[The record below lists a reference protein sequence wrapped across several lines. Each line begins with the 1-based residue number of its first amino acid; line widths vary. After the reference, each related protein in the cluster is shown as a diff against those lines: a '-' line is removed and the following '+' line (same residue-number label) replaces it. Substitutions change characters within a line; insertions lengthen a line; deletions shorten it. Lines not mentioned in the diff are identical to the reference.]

1 MPGGNESKTMKKIA
15 IIGAGGLGQELKAM
29 INNMT
34 DFKFTGF
41 YDDEKKKDDVIG
53 NIADLNSCH
62 QSVNTIM
69 GIGSPEIKASIINR
83 LNNHHISFPTVI
95 HSSVYRGNIES
106 IAIGPGSIITPGC
119 SLTTDIIIGSHVLV
133 NLNCTIGHDVSIGN
147 FSSIMPGSNISGNV
161 KIGKEVLV
169 GAGTQILQGLTI
181 GDKAIIGAG
190 AVVTKNVPAN
200 TIVKGVPAK

>member
-1 MPGGNESKTMKKIA
+1 MDKIA
-15 IIGAGGLGQELKAM
+15 IIGAGGLGHELKAM
-29 INNMT
+29 CNSIA

-41 YDDEKKKDDVIG
+41 YDDDKKSDDVIG

-62 QSVNTIM
+62 QSINVIV
-69 GIGSPEIKASIINR
+69 GIGSPETKASIINR
-83 LNNHHISFPTVI
+83 LNNDHISFPTVI
-95 HSSVYRGNIES
+95 HSSVYRGNIE
-106 IAIGPGSIITPGC
+106 AIVIGIGSIITPRC
-119 SLTTDIIIGSHVLV
+119 SLTTNIQIGSHVLV
-133 NLNCTIGHDVSIGN
+133 NLNCTIGHDVLIGD

-181 GDKAIIGAG
+181 GDKAVIGAG
-190 AVVTKNVPAN
+190 AVVTKNIPAS